1 MERLLPVRGAMTVG
15 AGARGRA
22 RRGAMMVARMVAG
35 SIETFST
42 KASKAT
48 TGKATTTSAAKT
60 SAAKTSAGS
69 SAVKA
74 KSKAAATTGAKV
86 AKARASKAAS
96 AKTTTKTTTKGATTA
111 KVAAPDAPQGVNRVL
126 PHVSAQKF
134 PLHASIGDM
143 ARKMTAK
150 PKRSSPPPPTSSGNR
165 VLAHVSAPK
174 FPLHGS
180 IVSGDAA
187 VKAASKASAP
197 APRVPMS
204 LSKKP
209 GVPSGAAPLAESTT
223 AAAPNRSRML
233 AAAGAVLVA
242 FMAYT
247 MNDDDDDE
255 YPTSK
260 PPGKKKP
267 VKKTPPP
274 PPPTPVVK
282 AADGVNVPKPAKAAE
297 EVSAPKTETPDNK
310 IEGTRVTEEAAKEED
325 VKAELADAFSAAA
338 DFLANVPEPEH
349 AKVVV
354 PDAPKRDN
362 ASIVNSAKD
371 LTAASLFAAAMD
383 TLGST
388 MSEDEAASAYRGMK
402 LQADADIKVFQ
413 DLAASMVQ
421 NFERVV
427 DVERSATDELIAAIG
442 VLESRADEAT
452 SRLEADRVRFLNELE
467 LAKAN
472 AAAEKAQALKTQESE
487 LKAKHADF
495 LVAERIERI
504 KALDD
509 ERLRM
514 GALKI
519 VLKKRREALERSHAT
534 QRFELAVMDLSTRLD
549 DGESF
554 VDTIALLKT
563 CAKDD
568 AFVATIVNS
577 IDKPYAKDGVP
588 TRLQLAEQLEHV
600 RTIARQLALVPQ
612 DGAGIFAHGLAYTAS
627 LLRMKDTSE
636 EGAQGIE
643 GAIARAETNLANGEL
658 VSAAKALE
666 DAAAG
671 TKASTTVGA
680 WAKNARARAE
690 IEQAQAALS
699 AHATCRASALV

>member
-150 PKRSSPPPPTSSGNR
+150 AKPSAPPPPTSSGNR

-180 IVSGDAA
+180 IVTGDAA

-233 AAAGAVLVA
+233 AAAGAALVA

-247 MNDDDDDE
+247 MSDDDDDE
-255 YPTSK
+255 YPTPK
-260 PPGKKKP
+260 PSGKKKP
-267 VKKTPPP
+267 VKKPPP

-310 IEGTRVTEEAAKEED
+310 IEGKRATEEAAKEED

-427 DVERSATDELIAAIG
+427 EAERSATDELIAAIG

-487 LKAKHADF
+487 LKAKHAEF

-514 GALKI
+514 GALKT

-636 EGAQGIE
+636 DGAQGIE
-643 GAIARAETNLANGEL
+643 GAIARAETDLANGEL
-658 VSAAKALE
+658 VGAAKALE

>member
-1 MERLLPVRGAMTVG
+1 MSPVRGAMMVG

-35 SIETFST
+35 SIETFAT

-48 TGKATTTSAAKT
+48 TGKATTSSAAKT

-69 SAVKA
+69 LTVKA

-96 AKTTTKTTTKGATTA
+96 AKTTTKTTTKGAKTA

-150 PKRSSPPPPTSSGNR
+150 PKPSAPPPPTSSGNR

-187 VKAASKASAP
+187 VKAASKVSAP

-233 AAAGAVLVA
+233 AAAGAALVA

-247 MNDDDDDE
+247 MSDDDDDE

-260 PPGKKKP
+260 PSGKKKP

-274 PPPTPVVK
+274 PPPPTPVAK
-282 AADGVNVPKPAKAAE
+282 AADVVNVPKPAKAAE
-297 EVSAPKTETPDNK
+297 EASAPKTETPDNK
-310 IEGTRVTEEAAKEED
+310 IEGTRVTEAKAKEED

-388 MSEDEAASAYRGMK
+388 VSEDEAASAYRGMK
-402 LQADADIKVFQ
+402 LQADADVKVFQ

-442 VLESRADEAT
+442 VLESRANEAT
-452 SRLEADRVRFLNELE
+452 SRLEADRARFSSELE

-472 AAAEKAQALKTQESE
+472 AAAEKAQSLKTQESE

-514 GALKI
+514 GALKT
-519 VLKKRREALERSHAT
+519 VLKTRREALERSHAT

-643 GAIARAETNLANGEL
+643 GAIARAETDLANGEL

>member
-274 PPPTPVVK
+274 PPTPVVK

-354 PDAPKRDN
+354 PDAPKREN

-427 DVERSATDELIAAIG
+427 EAERSATDELIAAIG

-487 LKAKHADF
+487 LKAKHAEF

-514 GALKI
+514 GALKT

-636 EGAQGIE
+636 DGAQGIE
-643 GAIARAETNLANGEL
+643 GAIARAETDLANGEL
-658 VSAAKALE
+658 VGAAKALE